1 MKRPGLLRAALAGG
15 VAVVL
20 TGGLGFT
27 GVASAKNAVD
37 KDGDTYTLSAENA
50 RELEVQ
56 GPGPGGPSSVVARS
70 NDLPRSLTYTFS
82 VTCESVAPPLCP
94 TADTRV
100 PAGEYTLTS
109 DNLLSS
115 PVKFNIPDAPTG
127 TPTATPPAETP
138 PTEEP
143 PPPPPPEEPPAPVR
157 TPAPSGGVG
166 AASLAGA
173 LGALTLPG
181 EATEEEQR
189 EFRGPDVAEPPPLA
203 AAPLIGGEFDR
214 LLDFPEGM
222 EPLLADDDREPGGAE
237 AIFPDEPSF
246 LATLLGAVEAE
257 QALKSLAVML
267 LLLLT
272 AAHVRSFIKAPTPED
287 SALD

>member
-15 VAVVL
+15 VAAVL

-27 GVASAKNAVD
+27 SVASAEPNSGSTA
-37 KDGDTYTLSAENA
+37 TAAECPTTSPSPTPSPGA
-50 RELEVQ
+50 SPLPSLPVQ
-56 GPGPGGPSSVVARS
+56 ATPTSSPSPS
-70 NDLPRSLTYTFS
+70 P
-82 VTCESVAPPLCP
+82 APPDCP
-94 TADTRV
+94 QEGEQADNDTGDEGD
-100 PAGEYTLTS
+100 AGG
-109 DNLLSS
+109 DQQGG
-115 PVKFNIPDAPTG
+115 A
-127 TPTATPPAETP
+127 
-138 PTEEP
+138 P
-143 PPPPPPEEPPAPVR
+143 PPPPPPPPAEPPAP